1 MEKTFLINPL
11 NFLLALDDLHIS
23 IKFSENVFHFKC
35 KSFGRHGALEEGK
48 RRAVCPKDLLYY
60 FSKQRPAVWEL
71 ELKCK

>member
-35 KSFGRHGALEEGK
+35 KSFGRHGALEKKG
-48 RRAVCPKDLLYY
+48 RGGQCA
-60 FSKQRPAVWEL
+60 QRICCTIFQSRGQL
-71 ELKCK
+71 FGN